1 MQNYSGEEG
10 LQYHLQIRPGDVGR
24 YVIMPGDPKRCAK
37 IAKHFDDA
45 KLIADSREYVTYTGY
60 LDGEKVSVTSTGIG
74 GPSASIALEELTLCG
89 ADTFIRV
96 GTCGGIDL
104 DVKGGDIVV
113 ATGAVRMEG
122 TSREYA
128 PIEYPAVASLE
139 VTNALVQAAKEAKVD
154 VAVHLDHGLTFETV
168 DKALGLGFT
177 SVMLDASTLPF
188 EENIAKVKTVVE
200 KARKY
205 GATVEAELGLVGGSE
220 DGSCDHGIRCTDP
233 DDAVVYARETGI
245 DALAVAIG
253 NAHGNYPVAPTLAF
267 DVLEKIHEKVDIP
280 LVLHGGS
287 GITDKDFQRAISLGI
302 RKVNIATA
310 SFNSLTAHVE
320 KYMASTDKHNFFDL
334 NEAMVQGT
342 YENVKRHI
350 LVFNEPYQA

>member
-1 MQNYSGEEG
+1 MALVKMKDLLKRAEEKNIG
-10 LQYHLQIRPGDVGR
+10 CGAFSVGNMEMVKGAIRAAEELNTPIILQIAEVRLKNSPLHL
-24 YVIMPGDPKRCAK
+24 M
-37 IAKHFDDA
+37 
-45 KLIADSREYVTYTGY
+45 
-60 LDGEKVSVTSTGIG
+60 
-74 GPSASIALEELTLCG
+74 GP
-89 ADTFIRV
+89 
-96 GTCGGIDL
+96 
-104 DVKGGDIVV
+104 
-113 ATGAVRMEG
+113 MM
-122 TSREYA
+122 
-128 PIEYPAVASLE
+128 
-139 VTNALVQAAKEAKVD
+139 VQAAKEAKVD

-168 DKALGLGFT
+168 DKALELGFT

-200 KARKY
+200 KALKY

>member
-1 MQNYSGEEG
+1 MARVKMKDLLKRAEEKNIG
-10 LQYHLQIRPGDVGR
+10 CGAFSVGNMEMVKGAIRAAEELNTPIILQIAEVRLKNSPLHL
-24 YVIMPGDPKRCAK
+24 M
-37 IAKHFDDA
+37 
-45 KLIADSREYVTYTGY
+45 
-60 LDGEKVSVTSTGIG
+60 
-74 GPSASIALEELTLCG
+74 GP
-89 ADTFIRV
+89 
-96 GTCGGIDL
+96 
-104 DVKGGDIVV
+104 
-113 ATGAVRMEG
+113 MM
-122 TSREYA
+122 
-128 PIEYPAVASLE
+128 
-139 VTNALVQAAKEAKVD
+139 VQAAKEAKVD

-168 DKALGLGFT
+168 DKALELGFT